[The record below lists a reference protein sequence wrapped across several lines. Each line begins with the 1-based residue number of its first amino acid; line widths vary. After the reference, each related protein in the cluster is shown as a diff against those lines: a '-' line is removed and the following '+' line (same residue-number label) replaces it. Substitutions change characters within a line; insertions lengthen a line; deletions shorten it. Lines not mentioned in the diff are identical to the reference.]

1 MNRFEMINAI
11 IDDDTTLTSTQKMI
25 LVALWR
31 FSDKNGI
38 SYPSVSKIM
47 SCSGIGNQ
55 KTYYNNRDKLI
66 KLGWLKVEQIKGKGC
81 IYKIEVPTQSQ
92 ILQNNSVP
100 TSNIAD
106 TDTSNIAEQ
115 TNHLKYQSKDLLKYI
130 QSEENPNYSYLHN
143 FGWMYSELSSEFI
156 C

>member
-1 MNRFEMINAI
+1 MTTGRFELINAI
-11 IDDDTTLTSTQKMI
+11 VDDATLTSTQKMI

-47 SCSGIGNQ
+47 SCSGIANQ

-66 KLGWLKVEQIKGKGC
+66 EKGWLKVEQIKGKRC
-81 IYKIEVPTQSQ
+81 IYTIAVPTKSQ
-92 ILQNNSVP
+92 ILQNDSVD

-106 TDTSNIAEQ
+106 ADTSNSVEQ
-115 TNHLKYQSKDLLKYI
+115 TNHLKYQKTNILLTEDNQY
-130 QSEENPNYSYLHN
+130 YDYLN
-143 FGWMYSELSSEFI
+143 GGWMYSELSSEFI